1 MNQPPP
7 PGFPN
12 WSTRQVVIATIFIV
26 SVGLCFWLL
35 YRFSGIVFILF
46 VAIVLGTA
54 IRPLVDWLNS
64 RGVPRSAGVLIVY
77 LLLLSLAVG
86 VVILIAP
93 IVADQATSISQNI
106 PKYYDTIRDGIITSH
121 SRILQRIAIQLP
133 PNLNNLLNTTQP
145 PQSGEMLNRVAQ
157 FFSYAGAIAHALVIL
172 GAVFLL
178 GFYWTLESERIIR
191 GTFLWLPS
199 DRRDDMRELIK
210 NIETKVGG
218 FVAGQATLCL
228 SIAVLSLIS
237 YLLIGLPYALALAI
251 LAGLLE
257 AVPIFGPTLGAIA
270 PLVIAFSISPTK
282 AILVLIAHVII
293 QTSENYI
300 LVPRIMSRS
309 VGVNPIVTL
318 LALAAFT
325 ALLGLPG
332 AFLAVPMAA
341 IIQLILDRFFI
352 KPGPVEAEPITGRD
366 QLSLLRYE
374 AQTLAQDMRNQYR
387 TKENKVEESS
397 DTVENAIESIAMDLD
412 RLLAQVGQKE
422 NGG

>member
-1 MNQPPP
+1 MNQPPL
-7 PGFPN
+7 PGVPN
-12 WSTRQVVIATIFIV
+12 WSTRQVVVATFFIV
-26 SVGLCFWLL
+26 SVGLAFWLL

-77 LLLLSLAVG
+77 LLLLSIAVG

-93 IVADQATSISQNI
+93 IVVDQTASISQNI
-106 PKYYDTIRDGIITSH
+106 PKYYDTIRSAIITSY
-121 SRILQRIAIQLP
+121 SSVLQRIAIQLP
-133 PNLNNLLNTTQP
+133 ANLNNLLNTKP
-145 PQSGEMLNRVAQ
+145 PQSGEVLNRVAQ
-157 FFSYAGAIAHALVIL
+157 FFNYAGTIIHAMIIL

-191 GTFLWLPS
+191 GAFLWLPLN
-199 DRRDDMRELIK
+199 RRVEIRELI
-210 NIETKVGG
+210 NDIETKVGG

-228 SIAVLSLIS
+228 SIAGLSLIS
-237 YLLIGLPYALALAI
+237 YLLIGLPYALAIAI

-270 PLVIAFSISPTK
+270 PLVIALSISPTK
-282 AILVLIAHVII
+282 AILVLIAHVLI
-293 QTSENYI
+293 QASENYI
-300 LVPRIMSRS
+300 LVPRIMRRS

-352 KPGPVEAEPITGRD
+352 TPGPVEPEPITGRD
-366 QLSLLRYE
+366 QLSLLRLE
-374 AQTLAQDMRNQYR
+374 AQTIAQDVRNQYR
-387 TKENKVEESS
+387 NKENQAEESS
-397 DTVENAIESIAMDLD
+397 DRVENSIEAIAVDLD